1 MFMVGVPCTY
11 PMLSSREQLPMR
23 KASFVIL
30 AALAASV
37 IGFSGSEANA
47 FPIIKPALQADAAA
61 SDLLIDVRS
70 VRGGHGGGH
79 YNRPVYRHG
88 YHPHYRPGYYNGYR
102 GPHCRNW
109 SNSCRFYYNGWY
121 YNSPWWT
128 VPVIGAGVVAL
139 TNGNGSGNRHKAW
152 CENRY
157 KSYNAKTNTYV
168 SSSGKRKQCNSPYD

>member
-1 MFMVGVPCTY
+1 
-11 PMLSSREQLPMR
+11 MLR
-23 KASFVIL
+23 ASFVML
-30 AALAASV
+30 LALAAGI
-37 IGFSGSEANA
+37 IGYSATEATA
-47 FPIIKPALQADAAA
+47 FPGQINTALETEAAA
-61 SDLLIDVRS
+61 QPIINVRAS
-70 VRGGHGGGH
+70 GGRGGYHGGH

-102 GPHCRNW
+102 GPHCRSW

>member
-1 MFMVGVPCTY
+1 
-11 PMLSSREQLPMR
+11 MLR
-23 KASFVIL
+23 ASFVML
-30 AALAASV
+30 LALAAGI
-37 IGFSGSEANA
+37 IGYSATEATA
-47 FPIIKPALQADAAA
+47 FPGQIDTAPETEAAA
-61 SDLLIDVRS
+61 QPIINVRAS
-70 VRGGHGGGH
+70 GGRGGYHGGRS

-102 GPHCRNW
+102 GPHCRSW

-157 KSYNAKTNTYV
+157 KSYNAKTTTYV
-168 SSSGKRKQCNSPYD
+168 SSNGKRKQCNSPYD

>member
-1 MFMVGVPCTY
+1 
-11 PMLSSREQLPMR
+11 ML
-23 KASFVIL
+23 KASFTLL
-30 AALAASV
+30 AALAVGILGMA
-37 IGFSGSEANA
+37 EAQA
-47 FPIIKPALQADAAA
+47 VALPILAKPALQSGMADQ
-61 SDLLIDVRS
+61 IVDVRY
-70 VRGGHGGGH
+70 GGGGFHGGGH

-88 YHPHYRPGYYNGYR
+88 YHPNYRPGYYKGYR

-152 CENRY
+152 CAGRY

-168 SSSGKRKQCNSPYD
+168 SSSGKLKQCNSPYD